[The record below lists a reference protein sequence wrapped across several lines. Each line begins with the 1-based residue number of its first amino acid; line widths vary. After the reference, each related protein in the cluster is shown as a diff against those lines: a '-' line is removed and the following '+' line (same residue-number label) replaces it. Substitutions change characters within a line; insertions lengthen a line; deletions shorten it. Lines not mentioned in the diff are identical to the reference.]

1 VSAAG
6 STPLAPRQLLAFDY
20 GSRRIGVASGDTLLG
35 RARPLATVV
44 ADDARHAAI
53 ARLVAEWTPHALVV
67 GVPRH
72 PDGAPH
78 RNTARAERFARELQA
93 RHALPVHLVDER
105 YSTVE
110 AERGDAPAP
119 GRAGLDAAAA
129 AVILDQ
135 FLREPT
141 PPMDAPKA
149 SIVAVPVAPA
159 DPAAS
164 TVPPQP

>member
-1 VSAAG
+1 
-6 STPLAPRQLLAFDY
+6 LAFDY
-20 GSRRIGVASGDTLLG
+20 GRRRIGVASGDTLLG
-35 RARPLATVV
+35 RARPLATVQT
-44 ADDARHAAI
+44 DDACHGAI

-78 RNTARAERFARELQA
+78 RNTVRAERFARELQV

-110 AERGDAPAP
+110 AERGDAPPP

-141 PPMDAPKA
+141 PPMEAPAA
-149 SIVAVPVAPA
+149 SRGVPPAPA
-159 DPAAS
+159 DPAAA
-164 TVPPQP
+164 VPPLR

>member
-1 VSAAG
+1 MTPAAA
-6 STPLAPRQLLAFDY
+6 APRQLLAFDY
-20 GSRRIGVASGDTLLG
+20 GRRRIGVASGDTLLG
-35 RARPLATVV
+35 RARPLATVA
-44 ADDARHAAI
+44 ADDTRHEAI
-53 ARLVAEWTPHALVV
+53 ARLVREWTPHALVV

-78 RNTARAERFARELQA
+78 RNTGRAERFARELRE

-110 AERGDAPAP
+110 AERADAPSP

-141 PPMDAPKA
+141 PALSDE
-149 SIVAVPVAPA
+149 
-159 DPAAS
+159 PAAPRPG
-164 TVPPQP
+164 VPTPEPRR